1 MEILAGILLI
11 LLGIVAFKIIIWV
24 IKAGFFL
31 ITLPIK
37 IILGIVLGLI
47 FALLLPILIIPAA
60 LVIAVILPVILIAV
74 GIGLLIKFAV

>member
-24 IKAGFFL
+24 FKAGFFL

-47 FALLLPILIIPAA
+47 FALLLPIFIIPAA
-60 LVIAVILPVILIAV
+60 LGIAVILPAILIAV

>member
-24 IKAGFFL
+24 FKAGFFL

-47 FALLLPILIIPAA
+47 FVLLLPIFIIPAA
-60 LVIAVILPVILIAV
+60 LGIAVILPAILIAV

>member
-24 IKAGFFL
+24 FKAGFFL

-47 FALLLPILIIPAA
+47 FALLLPIFIIPAA
-60 LVIAVILPVILIAV
+60 LGIAVILPVFLIAV